1 MHAIALA
8 CSRKLQ
14 ASAGRQRTVLGQQV
28 WSAMRRLQTHVALV
42 YCQGHVQNEAADEAV
57 KAAAKGG
64 PGDPSEDPTPI
75 PYGVTA
81 TVLAQHFRRLQA
93 DEARHDDGHWAKICR
108 DGPPKWKEHEAMTRA
123 EQHILAQLRATKC
136 SLLADYRHLCGWAES
151 PACECGA
158 PVQNVEHV
166 RRFRI
171 RLSKPLHGSER
182 K

>member
-1 MHAIALA
+1 
-8 CSRKLQ
+8 
-14 ASAGRQRTVLGQQV
+14 
-28 WSAMRRLQTHVALV
+28 MRRLQTHVALV

-136 SLLADYRHLCGWAES
+136 SLLADYSAAGQS
-151 PACECGA
+151 PSRAGAARRCRTWSTCCCSARSTWPRGTACSC
-158 PVQNVEHV
+158 P
-166 RRFRI
+166 
-171 RLSKPLHGSER
+171 P
-182 K
+182 